1 MSRSYKKN
9 PVTGIT
15 TAESEKD
22 DKRSAHATLRMHFR
36 TSMASAI
43 PEDDPLFD
51 ERNRAHSEIF
61 LHSKDGKQ
69 RANLRLTHIGRAVRV
84 LSNQRANLREVHKLV
99 AK

>member
-9 PVTGIT
+9 PVTAIT
-15 TAESEKD
+15 TADSEKE

-36 TSMASAI
+36 TGMAASV

-61 LHSKDGKQ
+61 LHAKDGKT
-69 RANLRLTHIGRAVRV
+69 RADLRLSHIGRAVRV
-84 LSNQRANLREVHKLV
+84 LANPRADLRKIHKLV